1 MEVIMNVP
9 FRIIGD
15 VHGIYSQYLNLIKK
29 ADFSVQLGDMGFDYS
44 NLGSID
50 PVAHRFVPG
59 NHENY
64 HNLPPHAF
72 QADWGQVSMGVLDFV
87 YIRGAYSVDKMYRI
101 EGRNWWPEEEMTWAS
116 GHQLVEAIA
125 MLQPKYILSH
135 DCPTVCLEAGVTTNE
150 WKIRPS
156 HTSQI
161 LQAVWEVWQPD
172 HWIFGHHHHDWI
184 ERLGKTRFVCLNSL
198 SSLDIFP
205 EDGKM
210 VINKV

>member
-1 MEVIMNVP
+1 MKVP

-15 VHGIYSQYLNLIKK
+15 VHSIYSRYLDLIKK
-29 ADFSVQLGDMGFDYS
+29 AEFSVQLGDMGFDYGKLEVVDS
-44 NLGSID
+44 SY
-50 PVAHRFVPG
+50 HRFVPG

-64 HNLPPHAF
+64 PNLPPHAF
-72 QADWGQVSMGVLDFV
+72 QSDWGQVSMGTVDFV

-101 EGRNWWPEEEMTWAS
+101 EGRNWFAQEEMSWDS
-116 GHQLVEAIA
+116 GCQLVEAIA

-150 WKIRPS
+150 WKVRPS

-161 LQAVWEVWQPD
+161 LQAVWEVHQPD

-184 ERLGKTRFVCLNSL
+184 ERLGKTRFICLNSL
-198 SSLDIFP
+198 SSLDLFP

-210 VINKV
+210 VINKF